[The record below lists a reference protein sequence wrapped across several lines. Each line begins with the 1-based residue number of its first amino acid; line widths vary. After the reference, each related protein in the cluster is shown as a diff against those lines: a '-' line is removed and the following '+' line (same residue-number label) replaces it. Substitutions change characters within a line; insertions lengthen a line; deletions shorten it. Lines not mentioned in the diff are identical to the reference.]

1 MNSRVSI
8 VKAKKGA
15 GQEEISAA
23 VRRSLDLIGGP
34 EGIFSAGQ
42 TVLINPNWAAARVKR
57 EEAVITLPEVAKAVA
72 DLVTAQGARAL
83 IAESSAIGV
92 DSEKVIQASGYN
104 DLRNRGYEV
113 IDLKKTPTTM
123 LPVEDGRVLK
133 ELETYQLVQ
142 EADLIVTLPKLK
154 THDQAEV
161 TCALKNSK
169 GLLSDDFKRRFH
181 WEFGLYDAVVD
192 MNTLIKP
199 VLAVVDAI
207 VCQEGLGP
215 VFGRPVEMGLIVAG
229 RDLVAVDSVCGRI
242 GGFEPEEAPITLRAA
257 ERGLGIA
264 DLDQIEVV
272 GERIEDVARRFLRAA
287 EDDPVMVEGF
297 RIITGETAC
306 TGCRTTTMSALKDM
320 ETSNFVKYLKGVVVI
335 TGQDAVMPEEVNPAR
350 VVHVGR
356 CIPKEERGRH
366 YAPGCPPSMT
376 LIADKIV
383 GVTEKDKK
391 VVGKANE
398 ETGAF
403 YLELEERKV

>member
-1 MNSRVSI
+1 MNSRISI
-8 VKAKKGA
+8 VKTRKSP
-15 GQEEISAA
+15 GQEEISTA

-34 EGIFSAGQ
+34 EGVFSPGQ
-42 TVLINPNWAAARVKR
+42 VVLINPNWAAVRVER
-57 EEAVITLPEVAKAVA
+57 EEAVITLPEVTKAVA
-72 DLVTAQGARAL
+72 DIVAAQGAKAL

-104 DLRNRGYEV
+104 DLRKQGYEV
-113 IDLKKTPTTM
+113 IDLKKTPTIM
-123 LPVEDGRVLK
+123 LPMEDGRVLK
-133 ELETYQLVQ
+133 ELETYRLVQ
-142 EADLIVTLPKLK
+142 EADLIVTIPKLK

-192 MNTLIKP
+192 MNTVIKP

-215 VFGRPVEMGLIVAG
+215 VFGRPVEMGLIVAS

-257 ERGLGIA
+257 KRGLGNA
-264 DLDQIEVV
+264 DLDQIEVA
-272 GERIEDVARRFLRAA
+272 GEKIKDVATRFLRAS
-287 EDDPVMVEGF
+287 EDDPVMVKGF
-297 RIITGETAC
+297 QIITGQTTC
-306 TGCRTTTMSALKDM
+306 TGCRTSTTSALKDM
-320 ETSNFVKYLKGVVVI
+320 KNSHLLKYLKGVVVV
-335 TGQDAVMPEEVNPAR
+335 TGQDAVVPEGVSAAR

-391 VVGKANE
+391 VVGKVDE